1 MSDDVVSVVSTVRRG
16 RFALVAAAHLFLLDG
31 DRVLLSLRHNTGYAD
46 GRWSVVAGHLDGDE
60 TAVMA
65 ISREAREEAGIILA
79 PDDLA
84 VVGVMHCRAEAVD
97 DREYCHFFL
106 AARSWTGTPTNLE
119 PGKCA
124 ALAWYPLDALPPGMV
139 PYVLRALANYRQG
152 RWFDTFGWEDRASE
166 PPATP
171 PR

>member
-1 MSDDVVSVVSTVRRG
+1 MGASRWSRR
-16 RFALVAAAHLFLLDG
+16 RISFLLDG

-46 GRWSVVAGHLDGDE
+46 GQWSVVAGHLDGDE

-65 ISREAREEAGIILA
+65 SSREAREEVGVTIA

-84 VVGVMHCRAEAVD
+84 VVGVMHCRAASAA
-97 DREYCHFFL
+97 DREYCNRFL
-106 AARSWTGTPTNLE
+106 VARAWGGTVTNLE
-119 PGKCA
+119 PEKCA
-124 ALAWYPLDALPPGMV
+124 TLSWYPLDALPPGLV
-139 PYVLRALANYRQG
+139 PYVRWALANYREG
-152 RWFDTFGWEDRASE
+152 RWFDTFGWEDGASA